1 MNKDYRKFGFAELQ
15 EQEALYVIGG
25 IDKEVQ
31 QVLYLI
37 GCAIGVVCKF
47 ISKVFSKIF

>member
-1 MNKDYRKFGFAELQ
+1 MDKDFRNIGFIELQ

-25 IDKEVQ
+25 VDKEVQ

-37 GCAIGVVCKF
+37 GCAVGVICKF
-47 ISKVFSKIF
+47 ISKLFSKIF